1 MNFSGVERRVRPE
14 GARFSDWMAPDGW
27 SLRRMD
33 WPQPAG
39 AAPRGTLVFA
49 GGRGDFIEKYLEPLC
64 LWHARGWHVVSYDW
78 RGQGH
83 SRGSIQGG
91 NFNDFDPLVADGA
104 ALLDAVIGAT
114 PGPHVA
120 VGHSMGGHLLTRI
133 LAERRPALAAAV
145 LIAPMLGINTA
156 PMPEW
161 LGRMTAATM
170 VTCGAGSVRAW
181 SESGPEA
188 LARIRQSNLTACPER
203 YGDEQYWYGQ
213 EPDIRLGPP
222 SWGWLAAA
230 FRSMARHDD
239 AALRGIGVPVL
250 IVATA
255 NDKLVSAEPIRRAA
269 RLIPGA
275 EMLMFPEAGHEIL
288 REVDPIRTAAL
299 ARIDHFL
306 DGRAPV

>member
-1 MNFSGVERRVRPE
+1 
-14 GARFSDWMAPDGW
+14 
-27 SLRRMD
+27 
-33 WPQPAG
+33 
-39 AAPRGTLVFA
+39 
-49 GGRGDFIEKYLEPLC
+49 
-64 LWHARGWHVVSYDW
+64 
-78 RGQGH
+78 
-83 SRGSIQGG
+83 
-91 NFNDFDPLVADGA
+91 
-104 ALLDAVIGAT
+104 
-114 PGPHVA
+114 
-120 VGHSMGGHLLTRI
+120 
-133 LAERRPALAAAV
+133 
-145 LIAPMLGINTA
+145 
-156 PMPEW
+156 
-161 LGRMTAATM
+161 M

-213 EPDIRLGPP
+213 EPDFRLGPP